1 MLKKTIAL
9 SLVVVMVAI
18 QLMTGTVTAFA
29 AETAAMTDHSFNGE
43 GVWITEI
50 YNNDVDRS
58 EKNNT
63 RDTNGYIPVD
73 LFASAS
79 DLMEYVEICSTH
91 DADIKFN
98 DLYEI
103 YIDGILM
110 TVTDASG
117 STDVTLTKGQP
128 VVVWNYRTDIV
139 MPTEEQLRSNLRIP
153 DDAMVLRVN
162 YGSNW
167 PAASGTFVI
176 KNKVTGKDVSSF
188 TTVQDNHTK
197 DGMSVELKMPV
208 MQESAMEVY
217 RALNLPSA
225 GRVYA
230 AQLNGFIT
238 ANIPTGYNGKGVYI
252 TEVRPND
259 INRSSTYGTSSDVME
274 CFEITNTTDQ
284 DVDLNTQ
291 YQVMFTVKEGFRKPL
306 TIYKYSS
313 SATGHIGSSSNCIVP
328 AGGTVVLWCYRESH
342 LTDAT
347 SYPTLT
353 QFRDAY
359 GMTSSNKVY
368 IFKDQNGMTNDNR
381 AVELFKRNDDGSLGE
396 LVSGYAYLGG
406 SDCANGLSAQL
417 KINPEGPAM
426 LLQAGNATTTMGSVD
441 AAQLEYVIDDGSAME
456 LRLYDGW
463 EIPEYV
469 MQGQDLR
476 VFFYYNNPGKLTR
489 LFSNTYYR
497 FDGTGDWICATEGG
511 IRVPNRYETVIPAY
525 ELFDHDYVE
534 FYACTG
540 NEYRTTYRGIYKVD
554 IKKINDVD
562 GVRTNITDG
571 EEVSGTVSITA
582 NDGTA
587 KNSNTK
593 IYIDGVKQTTTPM
606 LEDGGYYT
614 FVVDSLD
621 SYFRTAITTTK
632 DKLITH
638 IGKWAYESLVK
649 QVRHIDSSYFSYK
662 SSTDSYNVTLRFWS
676 GTYGTYATDHVFPT
690 ANRED
695 FSVTNLKLKLANG
708 KEYLPSKIGPSSY
721 NGVDTSGKTNLSTAF
736 DAVHY
741 IGDGSSRCPYMDVTF
756 TVPASEVTAVG
767 IKLDTTQ
774 MTDGVHTL
782 KITNGTESRT
792 VTFIVDNTAPSVDLG
807 IANGSSV
814 TGAITLNPQI
824 TDANNI
830 NEFVTRLDGEP
841 ISIPYE
847 TTAYALGQGNHTLS
861 VFVKDAAGN
870 ETDLSTTFNVEDVSM
885 ILTSGGTENVSYNS
899 ATVQLSAHTK
909 ADAQVSIYKGEALTD
924 IEVSKVEG
932 AVPYLRYSVN
942 ASNAQI
948 GDDIVV
954 SWSGSASRA
963 DSGHKITMFVKNTAA
978 NRWEPVAVADSNGKI
993 NNASF
998 PAKDHL
1004 LNGKADLVVQCVA
1017 DNAMPDLDPATDGFA
1032 DRNSGWD
1039 GTGRPV
1045 DYDFSFAWLSDT
1057 QGYVQRYQE
1066 NFLHMNQWIVDNAE
1080 EWKIKYIL
1088 HTGDIVDD
1096 WDAMYQWENSDEGFK
1111 IFEDAGMPYGV
1122 LAGNHDVA
1130 SGLDQREAYYQYFG
1144 EDRVK
1149 DQYVFG
1155 ESFENN
1161 YGHYDLVSENGQDFI
1176 VIYMSWNTNEAEV
1189 NWMNEVLAKHQDR
1202 KAILC
1207 FHAYT
1212 HVRESVDGLL
1222 DYWGVMVQNQVVAK
1236 NPNVFAV
1243 LNGHYSGATYQTV
1256 RFDDNGD
1263 GKKDRT
1269 VYQICTDY
1277 QDLSKGGLE
1286 YIKFL
1291 YFDLDS
1297 DKVYMNAYSPYLDDF
1312 NYYDTD
1318 APDDLAALAA
1328 KQSNGVVN
1336 KVDIDALIL
1345 DLDFSVENQSISQS
1359 SFSAGLYTDELLNTG
1374 SMDAASGSAKVELSN
1389 LTPNT
1394 YHQWYAVLENA
1405 DSGYL
1410 RTGLY
1415 SFTTEQVP
1423 APVTP
1428 VLTLKS
1434 PTLEFKDMVKVIA
1447 FFTAENLDDVVEMGM
1462 ITYTSKVEE
1471 WNVDTA
1477 EHVIPGAILD
1487 ESTGRYFAS
1496 SQGINAKYLGDTV
1509 YLACYAKL
1517 TDGSYVYTKLAP
1529 YSPIQYATSQ
1539 LKNSSDVKL
1548 KQLVAAMLN
1557 YGAAAQNYF
1566 GHNTDTLANASLTEE
1581 QLALPEAF
1589 RDEMAN
1595 SVSAVAAAKQGIFA
1609 NNKGFSKR
1617 NPAVSFE
1624 GAFSINYFFTA
1635 AYAPVDGVTLYY
1647 WTEADFNAVDVL
1659 TMENASGTI
1668 AMTDEGSSL
1677 YRGDMAGIAAK
1688 NIDQAIYVA
1697 AIYSDGTTT
1706 WTSGVLGYS
1715 IGAYCATQ
1723 ATKGGTIADL
1733 AMATAVYGYHAK
1745 QYFG

>member
-1 MLKKTIAL
+1 MFKRTIAL
-9 SLVVVMVAI
+9 LLVVVMVVL
-18 QLMTGTVTAFA
+18 QLPLQGAFA
-29 AETAAMTDHSFNGE
+29 ASTAAMTDSSFNGE

-63 RDTNGYIPVD
+63 RDTSGYIPVE

-98 DLYEI
+98 DLYEL

-110 TVTDASG
+110 TVTNASG
-117 STDVTLTKGQP
+117 STDITLTKGQP

-139 MPTEEQLRSNLRIP
+139 MPTEAQLRSALRIP

-167 PAASGTFVI
+167 AAASGTFTI
-176 KNKVTGKDVSSF
+176 KSKSTGKDVSSF
-188 TTVQDNHTK
+188 TAVQDTHTK
-197 DGMSVELKMPV
+197 DGYAVELKMPV
-208 MQESAMEVY
+208 MKGSAMEVY

-238 ANIPTGYNGKGVYI
+238 AKIPSGYNGKGVYI

-259 INRSSTYGTSSDVME
+259 INRSATYGTDSDVME

-306 TIYKYSS
+306 TVYKYSS
-313 SATGHIGSSSNCIVP
+313 SAEGHIGSSSKCIVP
-328 AGGTVVLWCYRESH
+328 AGGTVVLWIYRASH
-342 LTDAT
+342 ITDAT
-347 SYPTLT
+347 SYPTYT
-353 QFRDAY
+353 QFKEAY
-359 GMTSSNKVY
+359 GMTSDNKLY
-368 IFKDQNGMTNDNR
+368 IIKDQNGLTNDNR
-381 AVELFKRNDDGSLGE
+381 SLELFKKNEDGTLGE
-396 LVSGYAYLGG
+396 LVSGYTYMGDA
-406 SDCANGLSAQL
+406 DCADGLSAQL
-417 KINPEGPAM
+417 KINPEGPNM
-426 LLQAGNATTTMGSVD
+426 LLYGANAATTMGTVD
-441 AAQLEYVIDDGSAME
+441 AEQLKYVKDDGSAME
-456 LRLYDGW
+456 LWLYEGW

-489 LFSNTYYR
+489 QFSDTYYR
-497 FDGTGDWICATEGG
+497 FDGSGDWIRGTEGG

-525 ELFDHDYVE
+525 ELFDHEYVE
-534 FYACTG
+534 FYVCTG
-540 NEYRTTYRGIYKVD
+540 NEYRTTYRGVYKVN

-562 GVRTNITDG
+562 GIRTNITDG
-571 EEVSGTVSITA
+571 EEVSGTIAITA
-582 NDGTA
+582 NDGTT
-587 KNSNTK
+587 KNSSTK

-614 FVVDSLD
+614 FVVDGLD
-621 SYFRTAITTTK
+621 SYFRTAITTNK

-638 IGKWAYESLVK
+638 IGKWAFESLVK
-649 QVRHIDSSYFSYK
+649 QVRHIDSSYFTYK
-662 SSTDSYNVTLRFWS
+662 SSADTYTTTLRFWA
-676 GTYGTYATDHVFPT
+676 GTYGTYATDNVYPD

-721 NGVDTSGKTNLSTAF
+721 NSVDTSGKTNLSTAF

-741 IGDGSSRCPYMDVTF
+741 IGDGSNRCPYMDVTF
-756 TVPASEVTAVG
+756 TIPASEVTAVG
-767 IKLDTTQ
+767 IKLDTT
-774 MTDGVHTL
+774 TLSEGVHTL
-782 KITNGTESRT
+782 KVTNGTDSQI
-792 VTFIVDNTAPSVDLG
+792 VTFIVDNTAPAVELG
-807 IANGSSV
+807 IAKGSSL

-824 TDANNI
+824 TDVNNI
-830 NEFVTRLDGEP
+830 NEFVTCLDGEP

-847 TTAYALGQGNHTLS
+847 TTAYALGKGQHTLS
-861 VFVKDAAGN
+861 VFAKDAAGN
-870 ETDLSTTFNVEDVSM
+870 EKEVSTTFEVEDVSM
-885 ILTSGGTENVSYNS
+885 ELNSGDASNITHDS
-899 ATVQLSAHTK
+899 ATVQLSAYTK
-909 ADAQVSIYKGEALTD
+909 ADAQVSVYKGQALTD
-924 IEVSKVEG
+924 IQVSQVQG
-932 AVPYLRYSVN
+932 AVPYLRYSID
-942 ASNAQI
+942 ASAAQV

-954 SWSGSASRA
+954 SWSGSASNA
-963 DSGHKITMFVKNTAA
+963 DSGHKLTMFVMNTAM
-978 NRWEPVAVADSNGKI
+978 NRWEPVAVADSTGKI
-993 NNASF
+993 KNASF
-998 PAKDHL
+998 PAKDHI
-1004 LNGKADLVVQCVA
+1004 LNGKVDVVVQCVA
-1017 DNAMPDLDPATDGFA
+1017 DNAMPDLDPGTDGKA
-1032 DRNSGWD
+1032 DQNSGWTGD
-1039 GTGRPV
+1039 GRPA

-1057 QGYVQRYQE
+1057 QIYVQKYQDH
-1066 NFLHMNQWIVDNAE
+1066 FLHMNQWIVDNAE
-1080 EWKIKYIL
+1080 EWKIKYIV

-1096 WDAMYQWENSDEGFK
+1096 WDTMYQWENSDVGFK
-1111 IFEDAGMPYGV
+1111 IFEEAGMQYGV

-1130 SGLDQREAYYQYFG
+1130 SGLDQRETYYQYFG
-1144 EDRVK
+1144 EDRFK
-1149 DQYVFG
+1149 DQYVYG
-1155 ESFENN
+1155 ESFQNN

-1189 NWMNEVLAKHQDR
+1189 NWMNEVLAKHRDR

-1243 LNGHYSGATYQTV
+1243 LNGHYAGATYQTV

-1297 DKVYMNAYSPYLDDF
+1297 DKVYINSYSPYLDDY
-1312 NYYDTD
+1312 NYYDTP
-1318 APDDLAALAA
+1318 ADDLAALAA
-1328 KQSNGVVN
+1328 KKSNGVVN
-1336 KVDIDALIL
+1336 KVDIDAMIL
-1345 DLDFSVENQSISQS
+1345 DLNFTTDNNTITQNSI
-1359 SFSAGLYTDELLNTG
+1359 SAGLYTDELLGTT
-1374 SMDAASGSAKVELSN
+1374 SMDASSGYAQAKITN

-1394 YHQWYAVLENA
+1394 EHQWYAVLQNA

-1410 RTGLY
+1410 RTDLY
-1415 SFTTEQVP
+1415 SFTTAQAP
-1423 APVTP
+1423 ADP

-1434 PTLEFKDMVKVIA
+1434 PTLEFKDMITVNA
-1447 FFTAENLDDVVEMGM
+1447 MFTAENLDNVVEMGM
-1462 ITYTSKVEE
+1462 ITYKQKVDVWGVE
-1471 WNVDTA
+1471 TA
-1477 EHVIPGAILD
+1477 DYVIPGTTYDAT
-1487 ESTGRYFAS
+1487 TGRYIAH
-1496 SQGINAKYLGDTV
+1496 SQGIHAKYLGDEV
-1509 YLACYAKL
+1509 YLAVYAKL
-1517 TDGSYVYTKLAP
+1517 NDGTYVYSKLAS
-1529 YSPIQYATSQ
+1529 YSPVQYATNQ
-1539 LKNSSDVKL
+1539 LKNSADLKL

-1557 YGAAAQNYF
+1557 YGAAAQVHFN
-1566 GHNTDTLANASLTEE
+1566 HNVENLANGKLSDE
-1581 QLALPEAF
+1581 QKVLPESY
-1589 RDEMAN
+1589 RSDM
-1595 SVSAVAAAKQGIFA
+1595 VSTVASPSADKQGAFY
-1609 NNKGFSKR
+1609 NNKGFAKR
-1617 NPAVSFE
+1617 YPSISFE
-1624 GAFSINYFFTA
+1624 GAFCINYFFTPS
-1635 AYAPVDGVTLYY
+1635 YMPVDGITLYY
-1647 WTEADFNAVDVL
+1647 WNAADYEAVSVL
-1659 TMENASGTI
+1659 SADNASGVLKMDGQGTG
-1668 AMTDEGSSL
+1668 E
-1677 YRGDMAGIAAK
+1677 YRGDLTGISAK
-1688 NIDQAIYVA
+1688 TLSEAMYVA
-1697 AIYSDGTTT
+1697 AVYSDGTNT

-1715 IGAYCATQ
+1715 IGAYCSSQ

-1733 AMATAVYGYHAK
+1733 AMATAVYGYQAK